1 MTDVEQ
7 AGGHRQKGGEAAR
20 ERATLNIATL
30 GQPRRW
36 RIGSAVVL
44 RQMKREQRPTA

>member
-7 AGGHRQKGGEAAR
+7 AGGHRHKGGLAAQ

-30 GQPRRW
+30 RQPASR
-36 RIGSAVVL
+36 RIGKRAVL
-44 RQMKREQRPTA
+44 RQMKRE